1 MILKGYN
8 LHKHYNDKTVL
19 KGVSVTINRGEIVAI
34 TGPSGVGKTTLLN
47 ILSGLENPDNRS
59 DSNLVLLD
67 IDLLAC
73 SEKTK
78 AVYRNKQMG
87 FVFQFHGLLD
97 EFSALENVMLPG
109 RIAGRNLNQLEEH
122 AISLLQKMNILEQ
135 KDQKPATLSGGE
147 RQRIAIARA
156 LINEPAIVFA
166 DEPSGNLDSGSASQL
181 FDIFSELR
189 DLTGTA
195 FLMVTHDTELATR
208 ADRVIKL
215 ENGQTI

>member
-122 AISLLQKMNILEQ
+122 AISLMQKMNILEQ

-189 DLTGTA
+189 ELTGTA

>member
-59 DSNLVLLD
+59 DSSLVLLD

-122 AISLLQKMNILEQ
+122 AISLMQKMNILEQ

-189 DLTGTA
+189 DLTETA

>member
-78 AVYRNKQMG
+78 AVYRNKHMG

-122 AISLLQKMNILEQ
+122 AISLMQKMNILEQ

-215 ENGQTI
+215 ENGQTV

>member
-166 DEPSGNLDSGSASQL
+166 EEPSGNLDSGSASQL

>member
-122 AISLLQKMNILEQ
+122 AISLMQKMNILEQ

-156 LINEPAIVFA
+156 LINEPAVVFA